1 MASRR
6 TARFRIV
13 GVAALATAALIIAGC
28 GSSSSSTSTTT
39 ATAAAAPATSSSST
53 TSTPAAAVTGVSVK
67 TAKGSGGTY
76 LAGPN
81 GHALYLWVADSGGKS
96 ACSGAC
102 AHAWPPLVTKGNPT
116 AGAGVDAS
124 DLGTIMRSDGTEQ
137 VTYKGHPL
145 YYFVADTSA
154 GSTNGQ
160 GSDGFGAKWW
170 LIAPSGTAITAG
182 ATSTAPSGGSSSGG
196 SSSGG
201 SSSSS
206 SSGSGWG

>member
-6 TARFRIV
+6 TAKFRIG

-28 GSSSSSTSTTT
+28 GSSSSSSS
-39 ATAAAAPATSSSST
+39 ATAAAAPAAATSASST
-53 TSTPAAAVTGVSVK
+53 TSTTAAAASGVAIK
-67 TAKGSGGTY
+67 TAKGSAGTY

-96 ACSGAC
+96 ACAGAC
-102 AHAWPPLVTKGNPT
+102 AQAWPPVETKGNPT

-124 DLGTIMRSDGTEQ
+124 DLGTIMRSDGSEQ

-154 GSTNGQ
+154 DSTKGQ

-182 ATSTAPSGGSSSGG
+182 ATTSASSSG

-206 SSGSGWG
+206 SSGGWG

>member
-6 TARFRIV
+6 TARFRV
-13 GVAALATAALIIAGC
+13 GGVAALATAAMIIAGC
-28 GSSSSSTSTTT
+28 GSSNSSSSSS
-39 ATAAAAPATSSSST
+39 AAAAPAAASSSSSA
-53 TSTPAAAVTGVSVK
+53 TSTAAAATGVTVK
-67 TAKGSGGTY
+67 TEKGSGGTY

-102 AHAWPPLVTKGNPT
+102 AHAWPPLVTKGNPS
-116 AGAGVDAS
+116 AGEGVDAS
-124 DLGTIMRSDGTEQ
+124 DLSTVKRSDGAEQ

-154 GSTNGQ
+154 GSTKGQ
-160 GSDGFGAKWW
+160 GNDGFGAKWW

-182 ATSTAPSGGSSSGG
+182 ATTSASSGG
-196 SSSGG
+196 SSGG
-201 SSSSS
+201 SSSSSS

>member
-6 TARFRIV
+6 TAKFRIG

-28 GSSSSSTSTTT
+28 GSASSSSTSS
-39 ATAAAAPATSSSST
+39 ATAAAAPAATTSASST
-53 TSTPAAAVTGVSVK
+53 TSTTAAAATGVTLK

-96 ACSGAC
+96 ACSGSC
-102 AHAWPPLVTKGNPT
+102 AQAWPPLTTKGNPT

-124 DLGTIMRSDGTEQ
+124 DLGTIMRSDGAEQ

-154 GSTNGQ
+154 GSTKGE

-182 ATSTAPSGGSSSGG
+182 ATTAASYGGT
-196 SSSGG
+196 SSGG

-206 SSGSGWG
+206 SSSGGWG

>member
-6 TARFRIV
+6 TAKFRIG

-28 GSSSSSTSTTT
+28 GSSSSSSSTP
-39 ATAAAAPATSSSST
+39 AAAAPAANTSTAST
-53 TSTPAAAVTGVSVK
+53 TSSAAAATGITLK
-67 TAKGSGGTY
+67 TAKGSGGTH

-96 ACSGAC
+96 ACSGSC
-102 AHAWPPLVTKGNPT
+102 AKAWPPLLTKGKPA
-116 AGAGVDAS
+116 AGTGVDAS
-124 DLGTIMRSDGTEQ
+124 DLGTVMRSDGSEQ

-154 GSTNGQ
+154 GSTKGQ

-170 LIAPSGTAITAG
+170 LIAPSGSAITAG
-182 ATSTAPSGGSSSGG
+182 ATTSASSSG

-206 SSGSGWG
+206 SSGGWG

>member
-6 TARFRIV
+6 TAKFRIG

-28 GSSSSSTSTTT
+28 GSASSSSSSTT
-39 ATAAAAPATSSSST
+39 TAAAAPAAATSSSST
-53 TSTPAAAVTGVSVK
+53 TSTTAAAATGITVK
-67 TAKGSGGTY
+67 TAKGSAGTY

-81 GHALYLWVADSGGKS
+81 GHALYLWVADTGGKS

-102 AHAWPPLVTKGNPT
+102 ANAWPPLLTKGSPS
-116 AGAGVDAS
+116 AGSGVDAS
-124 DLGTIMRSDGTEQ
+124 DLGTIMRSGGAEQ

-145 YYFVADTSA
+145 YYFVADKSA
-154 GSTNGQ
+154 GSTDGQ

-170 LIAPSGTAITAG
+170 LVAPSGTAITAG
-182 ATSTAPSGGSSSGG
+182 ATTSASSGG

-206 SSGSGWG
+206 SSGGWG

>member
-6 TARFRIV
+6 TAKFRIV
-13 GVAALATAALIIAGC
+13 AVAAVATAGLIIAGC
-28 GSSSSSTSTTT
+28 GSASSSSSSS
-39 ATAAAAPATSSSST
+39 ATAAPASAAT
-53 TSTPAAAVTGVSVK
+53 TSTSSTSSTSATGVTIK

-102 AHAWPPLVTKGNPT
+102 AHAWPPLLTKGNPT
-116 AGAGVDAS
+116 AGNGVTAS
-124 DLGTIMRSDGTEQ
+124 DLGTTMRSDGTEE

-154 GSTNGQ
+154 ASTKGQ
-160 GSDGFGAKWW
+160 GSDSFGAKWW
-170 LIAPSGTAITAG
+170 LVAPSGTAITTG
-182 ATSTAPSGGSSSGG
+182 GTASSSSRGSSSG
-196 SSSGG
+196 GG

-206 SSGSGWG
+206 SSNGWA

>member
-6 TARFRIV
+6 TAKFRI
-13 GVAALATAALIIAGC
+13 GAVAALATAGLIIAGC
-28 GSSSSSTSTTT
+28 GSSSSSSSSS
-39 ATAAAAPATSSSST
+39 ATAAATPAAT
-53 TSTPAAAVTGVSVK
+53 TSTSAATSTAAAATGVTIK

-102 AHAWPPLVTKGNPT
+102 AHAWPPVLTKGNPT
-116 AGAGVDAS
+116 AGAGVNAS
-124 DLGTIMRSDGTEQ
+124 DLGTTMRSDGTEE

-154 GSTNGQ
+154 GSTKGQ
-160 GSDGFGAKWW
+160 GSDNFGAKWW
-170 LIAPSGTAITAG
+170 LVAPSGTAITAA
-182 ATSTAPSGGSSSGG
+182 ATSASSSG

-206 SSGSGWG
+206 SSGGWG

>member
-1 MASRR
+1 MASLR
-6 TARFRIV
+6 TARFRI
-13 GVAALATAALIIAGC
+13 GVVAVMATAAAIIAGC
-28 GSSSSSTSTTT
+28 GSASSSSSSS
-39 ATAAAAPATSSSST
+39 AAAAAAPAATTSASST
-53 TSTPAAAVTGVSVK
+53 TAAAATGVTIK

-81 GHALYLWVADSGGKS
+81 GRALYLWVADSGGKS

-102 AHAWPPLVTKGNPT
+102 AHAWPPLVTKGNPA
-116 AGAGVDAS
+116 AGSGVDAS

-154 GSTNGQ
+154 GSTKGQ
-160 GSDGFGAKWW
+160 GNDGFGAKWW

-182 ATSTAPSGGSSSGG
+182 ATTSASSSG

-206 SSGSGWG
+206 SSSGGWG

>member
-6 TARFRIV
+6 TARFRVV
-13 GVAALATAALIIAGC
+13 GVAALAIAALIVAGC
-28 GSSSSSTSTTT
+28 GSSSSSSSTTT
-39 ATAAAAPATSSSST
+39 ATAAAAPATSASST
-53 TSTPAAAVTGVSVK
+53 TSTAATAAGVTIK

-96 ACSGAC
+96 ACMGTC
-102 AHAWPPLVTKGNPT
+102 AKAWPPVVTTGNPS
-116 AGAGVDAS
+116 AGSGVDAS
-124 DLGTIMRSDGTEQ
+124 DLGTTMRSDGAEQ

-154 GSTNGQ
+154 GSTKGQ

-170 LIAPSGTAITAG
+170 LVAPSGTAITAG
-182 ATSTAPSGGSSSGG
+182 AATASTSGGSST
-196 SSSGG
+196 

-206 SSGSGWG
+206 SSGGWG

>member
-6 TARFRIV
+6 TAKFRIG
-13 GVAALATAALIIAGC
+13 GVAALATAALIVAGC
-28 GSSSSSTSTTT
+28 GSSSSSSSS
-39 ATAAAAPATSSSST
+39 AAAAPAAATSAAST
-53 TSTPAAAVTGVSVK
+53 TSSAAAATGVTIK
-67 TAKGSGGTY
+67 TAKDSAGTY

-102 AHAWPPLVTKGNPT
+102 AHAWPPLVTNGNPS
-116 AGAGVDAS
+116 AGSGVNAS

-145 YYFVADTSA
+145 YYFIADTSA
-154 GSTNGQ
+154 GSTRGQ
-160 GSDGFGAKWW
+160 GSEGFGAKWW

-182 ATSTAPSGGSSSGG
+182 ATTSASSSGSSSG
-196 SSSGG
+196 GG

-206 SSGSGWG
+206 SGGGWG